1 MAEENLVH
9 FYVHVVDDGIWAQCR
24 ELPNCM
30 TESYRS
36 LDSLWASIQ
45 EVFELHLRGLWD
57 APNYEELKGAD
68 ICLIFDNSEIRKK

>member
-1 MAEENLVH
+1 
-9 FYVHVVDDGIWAQCR
+9 
-24 ELPNCM
+24 M
-30 TESYRS
+30 TESFDGS

-68 ICLIFDNSEIRKK
+68 IFLIIDNSEKILIKEK